1 MTVAE
6 LDAGIGIQDEET
18 LEVYLTGWL
27 RGCLDRVRLGDMEEN
42 TLETY
47 RVHIETMIAPTA
59 QVAARYRAAVVRRS
73 AAALLLDA
81 RADGRRPGPAG
92 GRPPVRPVAADRAD
106 RPAPQRVPRHRLA
119 PDAAVGRHG
128 SGS

>member
-1 MTVAE
+1 VSRVLGSSSYQDCSTRCTVPGGCQPLAVVASTAPKTVAE
-6 LDAGIGIQDEET
+6 LDAGIGIQGEET

-59 QVAARYRAAVVRRS
+59 QVAARYRTAVVRRS
-73 AAALLLDA
+73 AAALLD
-81 RADGRRPGPAG
+81 D
-92 GRPPVRPVAADRAD
+92 
-106 RPAPQRVPRHRLA
+106 
-119 PDAAVGRHG
+119 PDAEPKAR
-128 SGS
+128 SR